1 VISVP
6 KASAWQPATVVS
18 IREETPRVKTIRLSV
33 RNWPGHVA
41 GQHADVRL
49 ETEDGYRAERSY
61 SIASPP
67 EVSALELTVDRL
79 DDGEVS
85 PFLTGQLQPNDTIQL
100 RGPIG
105 GHFVWSADEPRHPL
119 LLVGGGSGIVPLMC
133 MLRHRKLSGSAVRA
147 ALLYSVRTREDVIYH
162 NELTDIARN
171 DPRLTL
177 RITLTRNVESRWSG
191 AIGRIDL
198 PAVQALLKDLG
209 GVADSFVCGSADFV
223 EAASALLLQTGQ
235 PLEAIRTERFGP
247 TRTSRVDRGGDE
259 RPAQSSSVRSE

>member
-1 VISVP
+1 
-6 KASAWQPATVVS
+6 
-18 IREETPRVKTIRLSV
+18 VKTIRFSV

-49 ETEDGYRAERSY
+49 ESEDGYRAERSY

-67 EVSALELTVDRL
+67 EVSPLELTVDRL

-85 PFLTGQLQPNDTIQL
+85 PFLTGQLQADDTIQL

-105 GHFVWSADEPRHPL
+105 GHFVWSAEGPGHPL

-133 MLRHRKLSGSAVRA
+133 ILRHRKWSGSAVRA

-162 NELTDIARN
+162 DELTDIARN

-177 RITLTRNVESRWSG
+177 RITLTRHVEPGWSG
-191 AIGRIDL
+191 GIGRIDL
-198 PAVQALLKDLG
+198 HAVQALLKDLG
-209 GVADSFVCGSADFV
+209 GVADSYVCGSSNFV
-223 EAASALLLQTGQ
+223 EAAAALLLQAGQ
-235 PLEAIRTERFGP
+235 PPEAIRTERFGP
-247 TRTSRVDRGGDE
+247 ARTSRVHRGGDE
-259 RPAQSSSVRSE
+259 RAAHSIGGTNEDV

>member
-1 VISVP
+1 
-6 KASAWQPATVVS
+6 
-18 IREETPRVKTIRLSV
+18 VKTIRFSV

-49 ETEDGYRAERSY
+49 ESEDGYRAERSY

-67 EVSALELTVDRL
+67 EVSALELTVERL

-85 PFLTGQLQPNDTIQL
+85 PFLTGQLQADDTIQL

-105 GHFVWSADEPRHPL
+105 GHFVWSAEEPRHPL

-177 RITLTRNVESRWSG
+177 RITLTRHVEPGWSDG
-191 AIGRIDL
+191 IGRIDL
-198 PAVQALLKDLG
+198 PAVQALLTDLG

-223 EAASALLLQTGQ
+223 EAASALLLQAGQ
-235 PLEAIRTERFGP
+235 PLDAIRTERFGP
-247 TRTSRVDRGGDE
+247 TRTSRVDGRGDVLK
-259 RPAQSSSVRSE
+259 Q